1 LEAVGFDAASTASA
15 SALPLPI
22 AVILLVA
29 IPPTKLE
36 APYRFQ
42 NPAFKKL
49 SNLLFTLDKE
59 TSLSRLRH
67 HEISAE

>member
-1 LEAVGFDAASTASA
+1 MQELRKIKRIQTRVLEAVGFRAASTASA

-42 NPAFKKL
+42 NPVGGK
-49 SNLLFTLDKE
+49 
-59 TSLSRLRH
+59 
-67 HEISAE
+67 